1 VLSFTANDHGRVAAG
16 EVTVSF
22 RLWKYAHVK
31 AGKSYATGFGGR
43 VLIEDVELIPAAFVS
58 EDDCRLAGHAGI
70 EEAWRMAGD
79 HTKTVVSPDTL
90 LYRVQ
95 FRYLP
100 EAPSRSITATSDLEA
115 IVARLHR
122 MDALSK
128 HGAWTQQTL
137 RLIDQ
142 HPLLVSREIMLMA
155 GRDDL
160 QSFKT
165 DVRKLKALGL
175 TMSHD
180 VGYELTDLGR
190 SVLQRL

>member
-1 VLSFTANDHGRVAAG
+1 V
-16 EVTVSF
+16 
-22 RLWKYAHVK
+22 
-31 AGKSYATGFGGR
+31 
-43 VLIEDVELIPAAFVS
+43 PAAFVS
-58 EDDCRLAGHAGI
+58 KDDCRLAGHAGI

-79 HTKTVVSPDTL
+79 HTKTVVTPDTL

-100 EAPSRSITATSDLEA
+100 EEGARPITSAAGIDT
-115 IVARLHR
+115 IVAPLRR

-128 HGAWTQQTL
+128 HGAWTEQTL
-137 RLIDQ
+137 RVIYE
-142 HPLLVSREIMLMA
+142 HPLLVSRELMLMA

-175 TMSHD
+175 TISHD
-180 VGYELTDLGR
+180 VGYELSDLGC